1 MRYLRLAKVEL
12 NEYEFPSN
20 KVANI
25 GTQMTMLIEK
35 NYYLYKSAR
44 DAYRSYL
51 LAYASHSHKD
61 IFKVLE
67 LDLQGVG
74 KGFGFSVP
82 PRVDL
87 NLSSRGPEK
96 RGCNKLKRPP
106 SAEGG
111 RKEKLGSS
119 GRAFTAEN
127 PYCKRA
133 EGNKRQ
139 FLVSKCGGLEIRGT

>member
-1 MRYLRLAKVEL
+1 MEL

-35 NYYLYKSAR
+35 NYYLNKSAR

-96 RGCNKLKRPP
+96 RGRNKLKRPP

-111 RKEKLGSS
+111 RKEKFGSS
-119 GRAFTAEN
+119 GHAFFCRE
-127 PYCKRA
+127 PL
-133 EGNKRQ
+133 RQ
-139 FLVSKCGGLEIRGT
+139 KGRGGQTSI